1 MLQSRAAS
9 RVDANRGEMLL
20 KTSIRIRN
28 QSAAAITKRSFNFA
42 RTLLTRIAAV
52 ASFWGTTYSI
62 AAAAETVI
70 VIEHCSVFDSIAEQM
85 RADQTII
92 IQGDQITA
100 VGDARTVADIPANAK
115 RIDGRGKFA
124 IPGLI
129 DAHVHLVH
137 GLVAA
142 HVTGDEVLPL
152 FMAAGVTSVRCT
164 GDELVAGKLVSR
176 YAADHPESCPRVF
189 TCSPLLD
196 ADPPYHKDIGRGVA
210 DPSQVRGLFDD
221 LTKWEIR
228 TVKIYA
234 GTPRPIGRA
243 IIDEAHRH
251 GLFVTGHLGFYSA
264 QDAVADGIDGLEHIW
279 SVFDYSIPADAVKD
293 PLHRSRL
300 DLGNPKCEALVAELA
315 KQKIYVDPTLTVH
328 RNLILFPD
336 LPEIR
341 DSPDNLQIPR
351 RLREYWPKYATK
363 NGIPAP
369 ETLDHRRG
377 EFAKYQELTG
387 KLYRAGVP
395 IQVGTDSPEP
405 YCPPGLGVHQ
415 ELERLVESGLPPA
428 AAISAATITNATSL
442 GEKERIGSISPGKQ
456 ADIVLLSASPLEEI
470 RNTRKIELVLH
481 AGHVSKPADL
491 LQLVP
496 QD

>member
-1 MLQSRAAS
+1 MSTRMNVHNNQTAAAVS
-9 RVDANRGEMLL
+9 
-20 KTSIRIRN
+20 KTSRN
-28 QSAAAITKRSFNFA
+28 FVNSSVTRFAAMT
-42 RTLLTRIAAV
+42 
-52 ASFWGTTYSI
+52 SFWAVTCSLGVAT
-62 AAAAETVI
+62 ETAI

-85 RADQTII
+85 RADQSIV
-92 IQGDQITA
+92 IQGDQITS
-100 VGDARTVADIPANAK
+100 VGDAGTLPNVPADAE

-176 YAADHPESCPRVF
+176 YADAHPESCPRVF

-196 ADPPYHKDIGRGVA
+196 ADPPYHRDIGRGVA
-210 DPSQVRGLFDD
+210 DPSHVRGLFDD
-221 LTKWEIR
+221 LTKWEVR

-234 GTPRPIGRA
+234 GTARPVGRA

-315 KQKIYVDPTLTVH
+315 RQKIYVDPTLTVH

-336 LPEIR
+336 LAEIR
-341 DSPDNLQIPR
+341 DNPDNTQIPR

-369 ETLDHRRG
+369 ETLDQRRC
-377 EFAKYQELTG
+377 EFSKYQELTG

-395 IQVGTDSPEP
+395 IQVGTDAPEP

-428 AAISAATITNATSL
+428 AALAAATITNATSL
-442 GEKERIGSISPGKQ
+442 GEKERIGSITPGKQ
-456 ADIVLLSASPLEEI
+456 ADLVLLSSNPLDEI
-470 RNTRKIELVLH
+470 RNTRKIELVFH
-481 AGHVSKPADL
+481 AGHVSRPADL

-496 QD
+496 KE